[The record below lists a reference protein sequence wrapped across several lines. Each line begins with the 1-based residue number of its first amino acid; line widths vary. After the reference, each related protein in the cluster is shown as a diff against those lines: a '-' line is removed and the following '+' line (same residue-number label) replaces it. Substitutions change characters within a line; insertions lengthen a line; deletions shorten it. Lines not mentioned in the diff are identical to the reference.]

1 VRRNNFCGVL
11 HLDKYVCYVG
21 KDIKTGCEMPC
32 EGCAD
37 FGPNR
42 RSSGRRE
49 RIVSLKLWERRDG
62 FDRRQNHG
70 RRGFYSQVFGKGAFH
85 LRENLYAVVLLLIM
99 FNLFNIADF
108 IFTLKALSAGHSE
121 GNPVMDRLFTM
132 GPAAAGAFK
141 IAVGLIITAF
151 IWFLRRY
158 RLVLEAGI
166 FILLLYM
173 ALIVYHIYGALRF
186 Y

>member
-1 VRRNNFCGVL
+1 M
-11 HLDKYVCYVG
+11 DKHVCYVG
-21 KDIKTGCEMPC
+21 KDPESGCEMPC
-32 EGCAD
+32 EGCSN

-42 RSSGRRE
+42 RISSRRE
-49 RIVSLKLWERRDG
+49 RTISLKLWERRDG
-62 FDRRQNHG
+62 FDRRRSHSG
-70 RRGFYSQVFGKGAFH
+70 RGLYSRVFGKGAFH
-85 LRENLYAVVLLLIM
+85 LRENLYAVILLLIM

-108 IFTLKALSAGHSE
+108 VFTMKALAAGHSE
-121 GNPVMDRLFTM
+121 GNPVMDRLFTT
-132 GPAAAGAFK
+132 GPAVAGVFK

-151 IWFLRRY
+151 IWFLRKY

-173 ALIVYHIYGALRF
+173 ALIMYHIYGALLF